1 MENEIWQEL
10 YRNIRRPGLQD
21 TVTGFNMNLDRII
34 PVTRELLDSP
44 IFHTREFAD
53 LRAHFLHSMQ
63 YCIAEEWFVS
73 ETAHYSRFVDA
84 FSSAGTVSI
93 GGQAGIAALHL
104 SGLGISRVVCAAPVH
119 GTGSAGILTK
129 AGIIIPEFDS
139 GNTPSVD
146 YTHLVFEYPPGLIPL
161 APGVI
166 PRNNRFIVSPVHEP
180 GSVIIPEPSMEKF
193 LATISSCNRAF
204 FSGYQYLRSK
214 EEFAVAAG
222 QITRMKNLNSSLRV
236 HIECVSATDEEVTR
250 RFVRQILPIADSLG
264 LNEREL
270 SHLLSHPDL
279 SIQHNREVTVL
290 SPTQCMEGA
299 LSLCTTLDLRRLHLH
314 TFGYYILVIRKDSS
328 DPETSRNA
336 LLFAS
341 WEAAHA
347 AHGTGTEISANG
359 TSAAGAI
366 ADLFGQASSPGIFSA
381 GSYWVI
387 VIPTLIAKNITKTS
401 GLGDILSSTAVV
413 ADVF

>member
-1 MENEIWQEL
+1 MENEIWREL

-21 TVTGFNMNLDRII
+21 TVAGFNINLDRII

-44 IFHTREFAD
+44 IFHTRKFAD
-53 LRAHFLHSMQ
+53 LRTHLLHSMQ
-63 YCIAEEWFVS
+63 YCTAEEWFVS
-73 ETAHYSRFVDA
+73 DMMHYRHFTDA
-84 FSSAGTVSI
+84 FSSFGTVAI

-104 SGLGISRVVCAAPVH
+104 SGLGMDRVICAAPVH
-119 GTGSAGILTK
+119 GPGSAGVLTK

-139 GNTPSVD
+139 GNTRSVD
-146 YTHLVFEYPPGLIPL
+146 YTHLVFEYPPGLVPL

-193 LATISSCNRAF
+193 LATVSSCNRAF
-204 FSGYQYLRSK
+204 FSGYQYLHSK

-250 RFVRQILPIADSLG
+250 GFVRQILPVADSLG

-270 SHLLSHPDL
+270 SHLLFHLDL
-279 SIQHNREVTVL
+279 SIQHSREITVL
-290 SPTQCMEGA
+290 SPVQCIEGA

-328 DPETSRNA
+328 DAETSRNA

-341 WEAAHA
+341 REVAHA
-347 AHGTGTEISANG
+347 AHGTGTEISADG
-359 TSAAGAI
+359 IRAVGVI
-366 ADLFGQASSPGIFSA
+366 GELFGQVSSPGIFSA

-387 VIPTLIAKNITKTS
+387 VTPTLIARNITKTS